1 MTDKLTVAPTATT
14 SPITL
19 PKKIVSLKIL
29 LKRSLN
35 TMEAMALYGETALH
49 STISELVHRHDLK
62 FDRVN
67 ERHLNRV
74 DRGVYFV
81 RYTLADES
89 KKAALSLIS
98 AYENKEK
105 RV

>member
-14 SPITL
+14 SLITL

-35 TMEAMALYGETALH
+35 TLEAGNIYNETALH
-49 STISELVHRHDLK
+49 STISELVHRHDIL

-67 ERHLNRV
+67 EKHTNAEGRS
-74 DRGVYFV
+74 VYFV
-81 RYTLADES
+81 RYALAAES
-89 KKAALSLIS
+89 KKAAISLIR

-105 RV
+105 RA